1 MVHLLVAIPEHLSLS
16 FLHPLTLSPKVMH
29 MAVVLRCRRCELT
42 MDSVMLLLSHE
53 ESCYDTP
60 PPRSRIRRWRV
71 PLSHCRST
79 SSMEEPLSAAP
90 PPPRKRPRR
99 WCIPLTCSV
108 TSSAPL
114 VHRTDS
120 HYRCLPLSR
129 EPLARDCTEREAHE
143 RYRDI
148 QSTFWRMSGG
158 LSDSMKQEPWYI
170 TGLQKQPHDRCG
182 FYCGSFLQGRTMHGL
197 QVQPSLCGI
206 PYCADYRRSN
216 DED

>member
-1 MVHLLVAIPEHLSLS
+1 
-16 FLHPLTLSPKVMH
+16 
-29 MAVVLRCRRCELT
+29 MAAVLRCRRCELAL
-42 MDSVMLLLSHE
+42 DSVMLLQSHE

-71 PLSHCRST
+71 SLRHCRT
-79 SSMEEPLSAAP
+79 MSSMEESSSDVP
-90 PPPRKRPRR
+90 PPQKRPRR

-114 VHRTDS
+114 VRRTDS
-120 HYRCLPLSR
+120 LYRCMPLSR
-129 EPLARDCTEREAHE
+129 EPLARNCTEREAHE
-143 RYRDI
+143 RYQDI
-148 QSTFWRMSGG
+148 QSTFWRLSGG
-158 LSDSMKQEPWYI
+158 LSNSMKQEPWYI

-182 FYCGSFLQGRTMHGL
+182 FYCGSFLQGRTTHGL
-197 QVQPSLCGI
+197 KVQPSLCGI

>member
-1 MVHLLVAIPEHLSLS
+1 MVYDLFAAIPVLLS
-16 FLHPLTLSPKVMH
+16 FCASPPILSPKVIH
-29 MAVVLRCRRCELT
+29 MAVVLRCRRCELAL
-42 MDSVMLLLSHE
+42 DSAILLQSHE

-71 PLSHCRST
+71 SLRHCRST
-79 SSMEEPLSAAP
+79 SSMEEPSSDVP

-120 HYRCLPLSR
+120 HYRCMPLSR
-129 EPLARDCTEREAHE
+129 EPLARHCTEREAHE
-143 RYRDI
+143 RYQDI

-158 LSDSMKQEPWYI
+158 LSDPMKQEPWYI

-182 FYCGSFLQGRTMHGL
+182 FYCGSFLRGRTTHG
-197 QVQPSLCGI
+197 VQQQPHECGRANNAG
-206 PYCADYRRSN
+206 CRHL
-216 DED
+216 

>member
-1 MVHLLVAIPEHLSLS
+1 MWLLFVICSRDTFNGPRFVRYYSRASLSLS
-16 FLHPLTLSPKVMH
+16 FLHPTPLDMS
-29 MAVVLRCRRCELT
+29 AVPRCRRCELA
-42 MDSVMLLLSHE
+42 MDSVMLLQLHE
-53 ESCYDTP
+53 KSCYDTP
-60 PPRSRIRRWRV
+60 PPRSRTRRWRV
-71 PLSHCRST
+71 SLSRCRST
-79 SSMEEPLSAAP
+79 CPLEESFSDVPP

-114 VHRTDS
+114 VHRTGL

-182 FYCGSFLQGRTMHGL
+182 FYCGSFLQGRTTHGL
-197 QVQPSLCGI
+197 QV
-206 PYCADYRRSN
+206 
-216 DED
+216 